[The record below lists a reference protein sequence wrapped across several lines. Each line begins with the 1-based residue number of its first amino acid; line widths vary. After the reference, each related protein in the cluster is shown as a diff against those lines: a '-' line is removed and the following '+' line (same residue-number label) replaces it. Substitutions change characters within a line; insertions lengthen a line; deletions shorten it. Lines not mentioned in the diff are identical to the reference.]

1 MAPSSLHL
9 LSRLRQTI
17 TKVRFLLS
25 FNLRQWLLSST
36 ATASRRR
43 LSLDSQP
50 LSPGILDATDEHSY
64 YWPFDPVISSPPPPT
79 KPSNSISQPLTRT
92 ISRGMSASSTASS
105 TDDINQRADDF
116 IENFYRQLRM
126 ERQVSLELRYCN
138 GKDSVF

>member
-43 LSLDSQP
+43 RLSLDSQP
-50 LSPGILDATDEHSY
+50 LSPGLLDATDELSY
-64 YWPFDPVISSPPPPT
+64 YWFDPVISSPPPPT
-79 KPSNSISQPLTRT
+79 KPSSSISQPLTRT
-92 ISRGMSASSTASS
+92 ISRAMSGSSAASS

-116 IENFYRQLRM
+116 IENFYRQLKM